1 MTPVFAAWTQSD
13 TLDSPDLARAVGDR
27 AHFICGTWESMA
39 EQVSASLKENDLAAV
54 IGAGGHQGNHCTF
67 APENHPDSRSRAR
80 NRGRRFLNPFRA
92 WQQTVLQVKRISG
105 IHTLSSAAA
114 SGGSLR
120 IRSHVCSGGVEG
132 GIRRAACRIFSGSA
146 FSYETCKRRKNE
158 DGVREERT
166 CGSARRMSGSLR
178 CMMPHV
184 R

>member
-1 MTPVFAAWTQSD
+1 MDAVRYPR
-13 TLDSPDLARAVGDR
+13 LARSCPGSRRQGAFHLWHMGKHGGTGFCIVEGKRPCRGDR
-27 AHFICGTWESMA
+27 RGR
-39 EQVSASLKENDLAAV
+39 
-54 IGAGGHQGNHCTF
+54 HQGNHCTF

-114 SGGSLR
+114 SGGSPR
-120 IRSHVCSGGVEG
+120 ICSHVCSGGVEG

-166 CGSARRMSGSLR
+166 CGSAGGCQDR
-178 CMMPHV
+178 CGA
-184 R
+184 